1 MPKHFFKILDKV
13 TPGASR
19 SLGWEILMSA
29 LSLPASISLNRTLG
43 AEDRGLL
50 ALMILVPSTIFV
62 LGSCQ
67 WDRLLKG
74 LITSQQIS
82 GREAWRRTIYYAWV
96 LSLIFIPVGIIVS
109 IFFDKLP
116 QELRLLSIFYNFDF
130 PIYFLCGCLS
140 TIYISIG
147 SIDGQYLMRIG
158 YQGSYL
164 ILLFG
169 LLFSGMLSVKSMIFL
184 YIAIHIIN
192 LAFGWFQKERLL
204 AGILLKEKP
213 PLSPLIK
220 AFLPYSLES
229 FSNRI
234 DVWAFS
240 IFGSLAS
247 LGHYTG
253 ITALMLPVGLV
264 SNAMTSGS
272 TARLDWTQP
281 NLVLQYLL
289 KALTVFL
296 CLLVVLL
303 LGGILTGPYLLSSV
317 LGKSFQNGYWM
328 IPWIAVIVVGQ
339 AAAIQF
345 HTALQLSG
353 LLNEYLMI
361 QTIEPLARLII
372 VLTLGWWLSELGI
385 MLSMAILP
393 ILKVIV
399 CYYVYK
405 NRSKKLNPVRKAII

>member
-19 SLGWEILMSA
+19 SLGWEVLMSA
-29 LSLPASISLNRTLG
+29 ISFPASILLNRTLG

-50 ALMILVPSTIFV
+50 ALVILVPSTIFV

-74 LITSQQIS
+74 LITSKQIS
-82 GREAWRRTIYYAWV
+82 SKEAWRRTIYYAWV
-96 LSLIFIPVGIIVS
+96 LSLIFIPFGIIGS
-109 IFFDKLP
+109 IFFEKLP
-116 QELRLLSIFYNFDF
+116 VEFRLLSIFYSFDF

-140 TIYISIG
+140 TIYIAIG

-164 ILLFG
+164 VLLFV
-169 LLFSGMLSVKSMIFL
+169 LFFTGILSVQSMIFI

-192 LAFGWFQKERLL
+192 LAFGLFQKERLL
-204 AGILLKEKP
+204 VGIVLKEKP

-220 AFLPYSLES
+220 AFLPYLLES
-229 FSNRI
+229 FSTRI
-234 DVWAFS
+234 DIWAFS
-240 IFGSLAS
+240 IFGSLVS

-264 SNAMTSGS
+264 SNAMTSAS
-272 TARLDWTQP
+272 TARLDWKQP

-289 KALTVFL
+289 KAITVFL
-296 CLLVVLL
+296 CLLVIMIF
-303 LGGILTGPYLLSSV
+303 GGILTGQYLLNFI
-317 LGKSFQNGYWM
+317 LGKSFQEGYWM
-328 IPWIAVIVVGQ
+328 IPWIAVIVVCQ

-353 LLNEYLMI
+353 FLNEYLII
-361 QTIEPLARLII
+361 QLIEPIVRLLI
-372 VLTLGWWLSELGI
+372 VLALGYWLSELGI
-385 MLSMAILP
+385 MIAMIALSIF
-393 ILKVIV
+393 KVAV
-399 CYYVYK
+399 CYYSYK
-405 NRSKKLNPVRKAII
+405 NRTDTLILFK

>member
-1 MPKHFFKILDKV
+1 MPKHLFKILDQV

-19 SLGWEILMSA
+19 SLGWEVLMSA
-29 LSLPASISLNRTLG
+29 LSFPASILLNRTLG

-50 ALMILVPSTIFV
+50 ALVILVPSTIFV

-74 LITSQQIS
+74 LITSKQIS

-96 LSLIFIPVGIIVS
+96 LSLIFIPVSIVGS

-116 QELRLLSIFYNFDF
+116 QELRLLSIFYSFDF

-140 TIYISIG
+140 TIYVAIG

-164 ILLFG
+164 VLLSG
-169 LLFSGMLSVKSMIFL
+169 LFLTGILSVKSMISI

-192 LAFGWFQKERLL
+192 LGFGWFQKERLL
-204 AGILLKEKP
+204 TGILLEEKP

-229 FSNRI
+229 FSTRI

-240 IFGSLAS
+240 IFGSLLS
-247 LGHYTG
+247 LGHYTS
-253 ITALMLPVGLV
+253 ITALMLPVGLF

-281 NLVLQYLL
+281 NLVLQYLF
-289 KALTVFL
+289 KTLTVLL
-296 CLLVVLL
+296 CLLLIMI
-303 LGGILTGPYLLSSV
+303 LGGILTGPYLLNSI
-317 LGKSFQNGYWM
+317 LGQSFQDGYWM
-328 IPWIAVIVVGQ
+328 IPWIAVIVVFQ

-353 LLNEYLMI
+353 LLNEYLII
-361 QTIEPLARLII
+361 QTIEPVFRLLI
-372 VLTLGWWLSELGI
+372 VLALGWWLSEVGI
-385 MLSMAILP
+385 MLGMTVLSIF
-393 ILKVIV
+393 KVVV
-399 CYYVYK
+399 CYCFYK
-405 NRSKKLNPVRKAII
+405 NRAKKLNLLKN